1 MTQLFN
7 FPREKNKIFTITM
20 PESMIEQIDRRSAAQ
35 SLSKSAYVRLALL
48 EQFRK
53 EDK

>member
-1 MTQLFN
+1 MALLFN
-7 FPREKNKIFTITM
+7 VSCEKTKQFTITI
-20 PESMIEQIDRRSAAQ
+20 PESMIEQIARRSVAQ